1 MKQLPLPLRWWHLDW
16 TDDGPPGT
24 VSRPTEDAAFRNIRK
39 QQRGIRGRV
48 ELEPLERL
56 VYELELRCIQ
66 QYPHFMTSEQR
77 ARWISQQRSVSIYN
91 MTPRQ
96 VMDMLD
102 EISKV
107 LENAEPVTY
116 NHAIGFVDRL
126 IVLP

>member
-1 MKQLPLPLRWWHLDW
+1 MKQLPLLLRWWHLDW
-16 TDDGPPGT
+16 TDDGPPGI

-126 IVLP
+126 IMLP